1 MSSEEITS
9 APHDLEA
16 EQAVIGALLFDN
28 DVYFRIGEM
37 LSAADFYDKV
47 HSWLYSEIIRMI
59 QLNQLADGLT
69 MRDRIKNHEGMNE
82 LGGVKYLATIMAN
95 AGSSANAPD
104 YARLIHD
111 LALRRELIR
120 IGEDISHEARIP
132 SEGQSGSQLLES
144 SEEMIFNLAEQG
156 GISSGFAEFSNAVE
170 GAMQMA
176 ATAYKRDGGLSGTAS
191 GLKDL
196 DKVLGGLQKSDLLIL
211 AGRPGMGKTA
221 LATNIAFHIAK
232 SYKYEME
239 EGKRTTKDGG
249 IVAFFSLE
257 MSKEQL
263 ATRLLSEQARV
274 SSSKIR
280 KGEISKDEYDN
291 LVEAQRVVAEIPL
304 YIDDTGGLPVAV
316 MAARARRLKRTAG
329 GLDLVVVDYLQLL
342 TASNRKNDGRVQ
354 EVSEISQTL
363 KALAKELNVP
373 VLALSQLS
381 RTVETRPNKRPVL
394 SDLRESGSIEQDADV
409 VMFVYREA
417 YYEKEPPRDTPEH
430 EEWQLKIAPIYNK
443 AEVEVAKH
451 RHGATAKVEL
461 SFEPTFTKFGNRIK
475 DDRYQDV
482 PQ

>member
-1 MSSEEITS
+1 MSSEDITS

-37 LSAADFYDKV
+37 LSPNDFYDKV
-47 HSWLYSEIIRMI
+47 HAWLYEEIIRMV

-69 MRDRIKNHEGMNE
+69 MRNRIKNHEGMNE

-120 IGEDISHEARIP
+120 IGEDISHEARSP
-132 SEGQSGSQLLES
+132 TDGQSGGQLLES

-156 GISSGFAEFSNAVE
+156 GISSGFADFSSAVE

-176 ATAYKRDGGLSGTAS
+176 ASAYKRDGGLSGTS
-191 GLKDL
+191 TGLTDL
-196 DKVLGGLQKSDLLIL
+196 DKILGGLQRSDLLIL

-232 SYKYEME
+232 QYKYEMK
-239 EGKRTTKDGG
+239 EGKRTTTDGG

-280 KGEISKDEYDN
+280 KGDINKDEYDN

-381 RTVETRPNKRPVL
+381 RTVETRPDKQPVL

-409 VMFVYREA
+409 VLFVYREA
-417 YYEKEPPRDTPEH
+417 YYQKEPTRGTPEH

-443 AEVEVAKH
+443 AQVEVAKH

-461 SFEPTFTKFGNRIK
+461 SFEPTFTKFGNRIP
-475 DDRYQDV
+475 DDRYEDV